1 MYPWVQYTTNDVIM
15 EYLHPYINYGV
26 IAVIDVSFACFFL
39 QRVTVNSKMNVKMIG
54 YLEK

>member
-26 IAVIDVSFACFFL
+26 LAVIDVSFACFFT
-39 QRVTVNSKMNVKMIG
+39 RSFSHFEN
-54 YLEK
+54 ECHDDR